1 MEGKKAVKISL
12 GTAICIFIIILLVVA
27 LGVVYY
33 LGFVKNKNTEPL
45 SLKPNTASNIE
56 QNKTNNLI
64 SSNNDNQVNGNKT
77 DIVEDNQEN
86 SNKCYTD
93 GKYYYLMLYKTY
105 LGTKNSKIDPSNEE
119 RRFCLI
125 VNNGYGNDELYGWYN
140 IENSK
145 INLVLST
152 SYDYNIANNVAN
164 MMTKGNNVKVKDEN
178 GQYIITLDY
187 SEEIIKY
194 GEYDLK
200 LQKETQTENS
210 NKCYTDGK
218 YYYLMLYKTYLG
230 TKNSKIDPSNE
241 ERRFCMIVNNGYG
254 NDELY

>member
-1 MEGKKAVKISL
+1 MEDKKAVKISL

-125 VNNGYGNDELYGWYN
+125 VNNGYGNDELYGWGTNEKYEEGEGEV
-140 IENSK
+140 IE
-145 INLVLST
+145 
-152 SYDYNIANNVAN
+152 
-164 MMTKGNNVKVKDEN
+164 
-178 GQYIITLDY
+178 
-187 SEEIIKY
+187 
-194 GEYDLK
+194 
-200 LQKETQTENS
+200 
-210 NKCYTDGK
+210 
-218 YYYLMLYKTYLG
+218 
-230 TKNSKIDPSNE
+230 
-241 ERRFCMIVNNGYG
+241 
-254 NDELY
+254 